1 MQIQLGS
8 RIDSLR
14 RKKNISVEEIA
25 EAIGTT
31 TRNVYALFKKN
42 DIAISQL
49 WLLSEKLGYNF
60 FKLYQPDVGNEEIE
74 PEEMTRSTIG
84 KKYHTSY
91 FEVRYPTEKVG
102 ELGRFMGNV
111 HAIADEVGFEVV

>member
-1 MQIQLGS
+1 MQIPLGS
-8 RIDSLR
+8 RIDDLR

-25 EAIGTT
+25 TTMGTT

-42 DIAISQL
+42 DMSISQL

-60 FKLYQPDVGNEEIE
+60 FKLYLPDVGNEEIQ
-74 PEEMTRSTIG
+74 PEETIRSTIG
-84 KKYHTSY
+84 KKYHTNH
-91 FEVRYPTEKVG
+91 FEIKYPAEKVDK
-102 ELGRFMGNV
+102 LGFFMMNV